1 MKKFI
6 LFAVFLLLSFNLGYG
21 QDMEFDSVYFEPQ
34 NKLQYNLNSPE
45 QQAKQE
51 YKEFDKSEVKVKQ
64 PLNSSNISGEY
75 SKKSASYIKEK
86 KLNDN
91 MTVGAKYDTTFS
103 PEQANQTRTLYSN
116 YSISDN
122 FSINTSYKNETLNG
136 ANQQL
141 QGSFSFTPEYKINQ
155 NLSIQNAYTRN
166 IGSKSNKG
174 EVLLKVKPFKD
185 DRMDFNVGAG
195 QVQYDS
201 GEPAH
206 SQFSVGTNFKF

>member
-1 MKKFI
+1 M
-6 LFAVFLLLSFNLGYG
+6 
-21 QDMEFDSVYFEPQ
+21 
-34 NKLQYNLNSPE
+34 QYNLNSPE

-75 SKKSASYIKEK
+75 SKKSASYQKEK

-103 PEQANQTRTLYSN
+103 PEQTNQTRTLYSN